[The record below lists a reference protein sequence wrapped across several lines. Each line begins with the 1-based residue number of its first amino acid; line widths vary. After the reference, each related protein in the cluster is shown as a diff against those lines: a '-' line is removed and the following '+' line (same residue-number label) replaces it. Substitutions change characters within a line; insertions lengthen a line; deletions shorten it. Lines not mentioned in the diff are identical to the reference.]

1 VSETTFL
8 LYYSALRHFTC
19 SLVFCLA
26 CIVVFVPCLF
36 LSVGLECYS
45 WSVYFLNFQILIS
58 YGSAV
63 LYCLYYMGVNSFFV
77 SFPYSKISCFLVSQ
91 LTNYRLLKALYISL
105 VLRLFRCSLYFSY
118 LNFLQILI
126 LLCFP
131 VLAFQGCMFSWY
143 KGLAHGSE
151 FCDYFP
157 PWISQCILLFC
168 RFHLTRIYLFC
179 FLYSLSFIIFYNTGY
194 LLFLL
199 FVISDI
205 YVFFSFL
212 WLSFILLSFLIYF
225 LFSFTL
231 IFFLLFICFFC
242 LYFSFDTSLTC
253 QLFLFWV

>member
-1 VSETTFL
+1 
-8 LYYSALRHFTC
+8 
-19 SLVFCLA
+19 
-26 CIVVFVPCLF
+26 
-36 LSVGLECYS
+36 
-45 WSVYFLNFQILIS
+45 
-58 YGSAV
+58 
-63 LYCLYYMGVNSFFV
+63 
-77 SFPYSKISCFLVSQ
+77 
-91 LTNYRLLKALYISL
+91 
-105 VLRLFRCSLYFSY
+105 

-179 FLYSLSFIIFYNTGY
+179 YLYSLSFIIFYNTGY

-205 YVFFSFL
+205 YVFFHFSLVVLYFT
-212 WLSFILLSFLIYF
+212 FVFDLLSVFLYF
-225 LFSFTL
+225 NFLSSVYL
-231 IFFLLFICFFC
+231 FLLFILFF
-242 LYFSFDTSLTC
+242 
-253 QLFLFWV
+253 